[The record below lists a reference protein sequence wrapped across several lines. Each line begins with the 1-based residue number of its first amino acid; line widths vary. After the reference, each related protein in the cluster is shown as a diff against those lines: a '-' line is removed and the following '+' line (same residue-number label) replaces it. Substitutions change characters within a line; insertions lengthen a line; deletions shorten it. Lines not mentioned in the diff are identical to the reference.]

1 MFVFRFVFIH
11 VSFSIVTI
19 RKKNAKDCAF
29 TEGWET
35 TIKSIYYVLFDRLW
49 PDRTATKMSKWSNP
63 WGPQKKNKSLR
74 AIPGIQTCSQECV
87 SQKKAPHGI
96 FFFFEMRQDFI
107 PCLPENQNQTRWSVF
122 TDPLIASHIEQKGL
136 ENKSGSLKVDLG
148 PPRETSPSIP
158 TR

>member
-1 MFVFRFVFIH
+1 MFVFCFVFIH

-19 RKKNAKDCAF
+19 RKKMLRIVHLLRDGRQA
-29 TEGWET
+29 
-35 TIKSIYYVLFDRLW
+35 IKSIYYVLFDRLW
-49 PDRTATKMSKWSNP
+49 QDRKAIKMSKWSHP

-96 FFFFEMRQDFI
+96 FLFFFEMRQDFI

-122 TDPLIASHIEQKGL
+122 LDPLIASHIEQKGL
-136 ENKSGSLKVDLG
+136 ENKSGSIKVDLG
-148 PPRETSPSIP
+148 PPREI
-158 TR
+158 